1 MAEVMIAVRVMLR
14 VMLRVILRVM
24 IQSVQQTDLTKM
36 TWIVIQKIVTAYI
49 PKRLGFKLW
58 VVSLVG

>member
-1 MAEVMIAVRVMLR
+1 MLMAEVMLAVRVMLR
-14 VMLRVILRVM
+14 VMLRVM
-24 IQSVQQTDLTKM
+24 IQSAQQTDLTNM

-49 PKRLGFKLW
+49 PKRLGSKLW